1 MKVDKLGAKIRAA
14 RERMEISQADAAKWA
29 GVGLRSLERWE
40 AGEGNP
46 SLEARKALAKFYG
59 IPLADL
65 L

>member
-1 MKVDKLGAKIRAA
+1 MQKKTLGQVIREA
-14 RERMEISQADAAKWA
+14 REQKEISQAAAAKGA

-46 SLEARKALAKFYG
+46 SLDARKALAEFYG
-59 IPLADL
+59 LPLADL